1 LDSSWGAKDLAA
13 FADQP
18 IAALVFPKIESLQH
32 VEQIDS
38 ALIANA
44 STLPVWIMIETPTAV
59 LHLETFAG
67 HQRVAALVMG
77 TSDLVKELRASH
89 TPLRENLGYV
99 LQRSVL
105 VARHFNKEIF
115 DGVHLDF
122 RNLDSLREVCVQG
135 REMGFDGKTLIHP
148 GQIETA
154 NSVFGYTVEEVAHAH
169 EVLEVWEQAVR
180 EGRGVGVLDDQLIE
194 NLHAEEA
201 QRIIVYAKA
210 LETREGAV
218 TKL

>member
-1 LDSSWGAKDLAA
+1 
-13 FADQP
+13 
-18 IAALVFPKIESLQH
+18 
-32 VEQIDS
+32 
-38 ALIANA
+38 
-44 STLPVWIMIETPTAV
+44 
-59 LHLETFAG
+59 
-67 HQRVAALVMG
+67 
-77 TSDLVKELRASH
+77 
-89 TPLRENLGYV
+89 
-99 LQRSVL
+99 
-105 VARHFNKEIF
+105 
-115 DGVHLDF
+115 
-122 RNLDSLREVCVQG
+122 
-135 REMGFDGKTLIHP
+135 MGFDGKTLIHP